1 MATAEHNR
9 ILRVAPPVPSLY
21 GGEDLP
27 RVRFVA
33 EVAARGYVHLAHDEF
48 PGAVDAGGAAALG
61 RAELV
66 RVNAAGSQ
74 LEAFVWLPDELAC
87 LIDLCHGR
95 VDVEVAGP
103 DPAAVRAALGGVR
116 ERLRRVEDSP
126 ATVPLVF
133 WLRGPQ
139 GGLVRHRE
147 IEATA
152 WEPARAN
159 YPAAVGRALDGL
171 MALREPA
178 RGRLIVWRGPPGTG
192 KTWALRAL
200 ATAWRG
206 WCSVHYI
213 LDPLALMSGDPRYLL
228 DVLAWQ
234 DENAGV
240 AWRLL
245 VLEDAGEL
253 IVHDAGRTG
262 ALAALLNITDGILG
276 QGSGTLVLVTTNEPV
291 AHLHPAVRRRG
302 RCLADV
308 EFGPLS
314 RDESREWLARAGSE
328 HEPDGPLTL
337 AELYALV
344 DGGASGD
351 DEVVPAPGTF
361 GFGRVLAGS

>member
-33 EVAARGYVHLAHDEF
+33 EVAARGYGHLAHDAF
-48 PGAVDAGGAAALG
+48 PGAVDADAAAALG

-66 RVNAAGSQ
+66 RVNAAGSE
-74 LEAFVWLPDELAC
+74 LEAFVWLAGELAC
-87 LIDLCHGR
+87 LIELSYGR

-103 DPAAVRAALGGVR
+103 DPATVRVALGGVR
-116 ERLRRVEDSP
+116 ERLHRAEDSP
-126 ATVPLVF
+126 ATVPLAF
-133 WLRGPQ
+133 WLRGPR
-139 GGLVRHRE
+139 GGIVRHRE

-152 WEPARAN
+152 WVSARAN
-159 YPAAVGRALDGL
+159 YPAAVARALDAL
-171 MALREPA
+171 MGLREPG
-178 RGRLIVWRGPPGTG
+178 RGRLVVWRGRPGTG

-200 ATAWRG
+200 ASAWRA
-206 WCSVHYI
+206 WCSAHYI

-228 DVLAWQ
+228 DVLASE
-234 DENAGV
+234 DEDAGS

-262 ALAALLNITDGILG
+262 ALAALLNVTDGILG
-276 QGSGTLVLVTTNEPV
+276 HGTGTLVLVTTNEPV
-291 AHLHPAVRRRG
+291 AYLHPAVRRRG

-314 RDESREWLARAGSE
+314 VDESRAWLERAGSDY
-328 HEPDGPLTL
+328 EPDRPLTL
-337 AELYALV
+337 AELYALA
-344 DGGASGD
+344 DGGAA
-351 DEVVPAPGTF
+351 DEAIVPAPSAF
-361 GFGRVLAGS
+361 GFGRALAP